1 MILGLMVLLAGIGTV
16 LVTQVFT
23 VKKVTVVGNEIY
35 TDDQIRE
42 LVLDD
47 EYSWSS
53 LYVYLKYRF
62 LRTEKLPF
70 VDEMTVD

>member
-1 MILGLMVLLAGIGTV
+1 MILGLLVLLAGIGTV

-42 LVLDD
+42 F
-47 EYSWSS
+47 
-53 LYVYLKYRF
+53 F
-62 LRTEKLPF
+62 LFLLLNLHTAS
-70 VDEMTVD
+70 